1 MTVLGNCSTEMDKYT
16 VSAHKCLKVEISELK
31 LTFINNLLSM
41 IYIEESKSHVHK
53 YIEKK

>member
-1 MTVLGNCSTEMDKYT
+1 MT

-53 YIEKK
+53 YIEKNSKKFYNLI